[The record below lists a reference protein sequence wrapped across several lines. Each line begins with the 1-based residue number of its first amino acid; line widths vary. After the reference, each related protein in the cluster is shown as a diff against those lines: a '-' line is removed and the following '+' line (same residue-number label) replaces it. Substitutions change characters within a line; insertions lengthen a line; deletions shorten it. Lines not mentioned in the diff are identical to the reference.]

1 MNSNS
6 DKKQSHNELKSDD
19 NSNEQEIKD
28 FEFQGIN
35 SQNSEINKDNN
46 DIINTDNKNTE
57 TNDEPIYVMTLALEQ
72 GKSEKIEIFA
82 NSDPSELAYNFCS
95 KNNLDFNALDY
106 LREQITNLLENYTKN
121 ENEEDN
127 DNEENN
133 DNKEINEGFSD
144 NNNNDNDKEENID
157 INIPEIE
164 EIQEDLE
171 FNSTGNYKENTQN
184 KKIKE
189 NDNNIELDIDKNDN
203 NNNNNEKEI
212 ELELNDN
219 ENKEQNEDINEN
231 NNEKENNKSEDSNNK
246 E

>member
-231 NNEKENNKSEDSNNK
+231 NNNEMNT
-246 E
+246 

>member
-106 LREQITNLLENYTKN
+106 LREQITNLIISPVINSASSLAKN
-121 ENEEDN
+121 
-127 DNEENN
+127 
-133 DNKEINEGFSD
+133 KQQLTISSG
-144 NNNNDNDKEENID
+144 
-157 INIPEIE
+157 
-164 EIQEDLE
+164 
-171 FNSTGNYKENTQN
+171 STAFLFKR
-184 KKIKE
+184 
-189 NDNNIELDIDKNDN
+189 L
-203 NNNNNEKEI
+203 
-212 ELELNDN
+212 
-219 ENKEQNEDINEN
+219 
-231 NNEKENNKSEDSNNK
+231 
-246 E
+246 

>member
-144 NNNNDNDKEENID
+144 NNNNDNDKEEKKGKNKRITKDSTNFNTICKDENENID
-157 INIPEIE
+157 NDCALIMNHNEPNNFE
-164 EIQEDLE
+164 
-171 FNSTGNYKENTQN
+171 NSL
-184 KKIKE
+184 IF
-189 NDNNIELDIDKNDN
+189 L
-203 NNNNNEKEI
+203 NNENQK
-212 ELELNDN
+212 DFY
-219 ENKEQNEDINEN
+219 
-231 NNEKENNKSEDSNNK
+231 
-246 E
+246 